1 MDDKNGEMT
10 DRDTANEGVRAL
22 LRLLGQDPS
31 REGLEDTPRRVLQA
45 YLDLRRDWRE
55 PSEPLGH
62 VFKADAAGSK
72 LTSVN
77 GIPCSSYAN
86 ITSCRLREWRTLRTC
101 PQRCSGGPVKDSTP
115 GTTHS
120 RPTPDAG
127 AHDAEHL

>member
-77 GIPCSSYAN
+77 GIPCSSLCEHHLMPFTGVAHVAYLPTKMQWWA
-86 ITSCRLREWRTLRTC
+86 C
-101 PQRCSGGPVKDSTP
+101 QRFHAWYNT
-115 GTTHS
+115 
-120 RPTPDAG
+120 
-127 AHDAEHL
+127 